1 MAELTKK
8 LEKDIYKAVLNGA
21 ISNSQ
26 VAECVGLTVDQY
38 NNMKYNNHPVKNQQ
52 VREKREKDSTKIHI
66 IIKEA
71 EEERRSRRVKA
82 ARDGIMQLVAPTP
95 YVDKTVEVKE
105 TKRPDGKIERETK
118 TKEVTKNFAPNVT
131 ACIFELCNSD
141 KENYQSINKASI
153 ELGEDSKG
161 LIAKYFDDMEK
172 RDERKYK

>member
-8 LEKDIYKAVLNGA
+8 LEKDIYEAVLNGA
-21 ISNSQ
+21 DSNTQ
-26 VAECVGLTVDQY
+26 IANCVGLTVDQFK
-38 NNMKYNNHPVKNQQ
+38 NMRYNNHAVKNQT
-52 VREKREKDSTKIHI
+52 VMKKREKDSTKIHA

-71 EEERRSRRVKA
+71 QEERRVKRVKA
-82 ARDGIMQLVAPTP
+82 ARDGIMKLVAPTP

-105 TKRPDGKIERETK
+105 FHMNGKKVKETK

-153 ELGEDSKG
+153 EIGEDSKG
-161 LIAKYFDDMEK
+161 LIAKYFDEMEK
-172 RDERKYK
+172 GKE